1 MPWTYNAPLKDM
13 RFVIERVLNAPHSW
27 AACDAFAD
35 VDIDTVAAILEE
47 GNRFAREVLLPT
59 NAVGDHEGCTRD
71 IEGNVRTPTGFAAT
85 YKAFVEG
92 GWPAL
97 PCDPEYGGQGLPL
110 LVDAAV
116 REMLMA
122 CNHAWEMYPDL
133 LHGAIETLRAHG
145 SDRLKADYLP
155 KLVSGEWLAAMSL
168 TEPQAGSDLG
178 QLRTKA
184 APQADGSVRVS
195 GDKCFISGGDHDL
208 TDNIVHLVLCRLPD
222 APAGSKGVSLALVP
236 KFLPDGTRNPW
247 RCEGL
252 EHKMG
257 IHGSATCVLNYEG
270 ATGWLVGAPN
280 KGLAAMFVMMNSA
293 RMHVGLQGLAAQ
305 EVAAQN
311 AVSYAHERLQ
321 MRAAVR
327 PADAGQAPA
336 DAIVHHPA
344 MRHALLGLQ
353 ARTEAQRV
361 IAYRAAQLI
370 DDAEHH
376 TDAATRERAG
386 RMAALLTPIVK
397 AYCTHQGFQG
407 ASAALQVFGGY
418 GFIAEYGIE
427 QCVRDARIAMI
438 YEGTNE
444 IQAIDLVQRKVL
456 PDRGATLE
464 LLLAELDVEVT
475 AAQAD
480 PGIADLAQGL
490 AEAVAAARAGT
501 KALAERAEQAL
512 GGADLE
518 AVLMVADDYLL
529 GLSHTLLAWAFC
541 ASARAA
547 GDHEDAAW
555 AEAKMARMRY
565 GMQWVVPGGGVHWDR
580 VRQGDL
586 HLPKASALGRG

>member
-1 MPWTYNAPLKDM
+1 MPWTYDAPLEDM
-13 RFVIERVLNAPHSW
+13 RFVIERVLNAPQSW

-35 VDIDTVAAILEE
+35 VDIETVASVLEE
-47 GNRFAREVLLPT
+47 GNRFARGVLLPT
-59 NAVGDHEGCTRD
+59 HAVGDLEGCTRD
-71 IEGNVRTPTGFAAT
+71 AEGNVRTPSGFAAA
-85 YKAFVEG
+85 YKAYVDG

-97 PCDPEYGGQGLPL
+97 PCDPAFGGQGLPL

-116 REMLMA
+116 REMLIA

-145 SDRLKADYLP
+145 SDALKAAYLP

-178 QLRTKA
+178 LLRTRA
-184 APQADGSVRVS
+184 MAQPDGSVRVS

-208 TDNIVHLVLCRLPD
+208 TDNIVHLVLCRLPH

-236 KFLPDGTRNPW
+236 KVLPDGTRNAW

-252 EHKMG
+252 ERKMG
-257 IHGSATCVLNYEG
+257 IHGSATCVLHYDG
-270 ATGWLVGAPN
+270 ATGWLVGQPN
-280 KGLAAMFVMMNSA
+280 RGLAAMFVMMNSA

-305 EVAAQN
+305 EVAMQN
-311 AVSYAHERLQ
+311 ALAYAQQRMQ
-321 MRAAVR
+321 MRAPVR
-327 PADAGQAPA
+327 PPGADAAPA

-361 IAYRAAQLI
+361 MAYRAAQLI
-370 DDAEHH
+370 DEAEHH
-376 TDAATRERAG
+376 PDAATRERAG
-386 RMAALLTPIVK
+386 RLAALLTPIVK
-397 AYCTHQGFQG
+397 TYCTHQGFHG

-444 IQAIDLVQRKVL
+444 IQAIDLVQRKVIA
-456 PDRGATLE
+456 DRGATLE
-464 LLLAELDVEVT
+464 LLLTELDAEAT
-475 AAQAD
+475 AARAH
-480 PGIADLAQGL
+480 ANMTDLAQGL
-490 AEAVAAARAGT
+490 AEAVSAARAGAM
-501 KALAERAEQAL
+501 ALIQRAEHASSGGDPEAAL
-512 GGADLE
+512 
-518 AVLMVADDYLL
+518 VVADDFLM

-541 ASARAA
+541 ASARASR
-547 GDHEDAAW
+547 GHDDAAW
-555 AEAKMARMRY
+555 AASKLARMRY
-565 GMQWVVPGGGVHWDR
+565 GMQWLVPGGSVHWTR
-580 VRQGDL
+580 VTQGDL
-586 HLPKASALGRG
+586 HLPHASVLAGG